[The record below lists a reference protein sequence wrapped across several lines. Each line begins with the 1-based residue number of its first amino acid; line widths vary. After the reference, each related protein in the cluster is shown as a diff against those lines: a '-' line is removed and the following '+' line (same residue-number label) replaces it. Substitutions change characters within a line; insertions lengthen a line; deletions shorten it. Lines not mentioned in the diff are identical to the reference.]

1 MAKSSS
7 YRGRLAPSPTGYLH
21 LGHARTFWVAWQ
33 RARAAHGKLIF
44 RNEDLD
50 YQRCKPEFVNA
61 MYEDLRWLGL
71 DWDEG
76 PDIGGPF
83 APYAQSERRSF
94 YLDAWRKL
102 RDTGLIY
109 PCTCSRKD
117 LERALSAPHEEP
129 LHGGPAHGA
138 EFHLLN
144 DCGPQARG
152 PRQTRS
158 WFAGAEKPSP
168 EDAKDNSSQPGA
180 VAVQF
185 PPEGPSSQ
193 TSAATIQ
200 SLMVDDEL
208 PYPGTCRE
216 KTTTAKDYDS
226 PAGVS
231 WRFKVS
237 DGETISFDDGYFGR
251 QEFVAGRDFTDFL
264 LWRRDDIPA
273 YQLAVVVDDAAM
285 QITEVVRGA
294 DLLKSTARQ
303 LLLVRTL
310 GYPVPAYFH
319 CPLLRDEKNVRLA
332 KRHDALSLRKL
343 MEQGVQAEELRERF
357 EAKPYR

>member
-1 MAKSSS
+1 LLKPPGNQ

-50 YQRCKPEFVNA
+50 YQRCKPEFVGA

-76 PDIGGPF
+76 LDLDGGNSQGSF
-83 APYAQSERRSF
+83 GPYSQSERRSF

-102 RDTGLIY
+102 RDSGFIY

-117 LERALSAPHEEP
+117 LERALSAPHEP
-129 LHGGPAHGA
+129 LPHEIGA
-138 EFHLLN
+138 AN
-144 DCGPQARG
+144 V
-152 PRQTRS
+152 
-158 WFAGAEKPSP
+158 
-168 EDAKDNSSQPGA
+168 N
-180 VAVQF
+180 
-185 PPEGPSSQ
+185 
-193 TSAATIQ
+193 
-200 SLMVDDEL
+200 DDEL

-216 KTTTAKDYDS
+216 MIGTAQAYDS

-231 WRFKVS
+231 WRFRVP
-237 DGETISFDDGYFGR
+237 DGETIAFDDGYFGQ
-251 QEFVAGRDFTDFL
+251 QEFVAGRDFSDFL

-273 YQLAVVVDDAAM
+273 YQLAVVDDDAAM

-303 LLLVRTL
+303 LLLIRAL

-319 CPLLRDEKNVRLA
+319 CPLLRDEKHVRLA
-332 KRHDALSLRKL
+332 KRHDALSLRMLRK
-343 MEQGVQAEELRERF
+343 QGVQAEGLRRRF
-357 EAKPYR
+357 AEEMESRSWKK